1 MTDVMAAPK
10 SQRRGLIEDKETQ
23 RKLIAAG
30 GVSAGTAAGI
40 GATPYAAQ
48 GVKLVSPNASAVNR
62 AAAKL
67 ASSSAKTRLASA
79 ALSTSLVGG
88 ALGATNA
95 FSWNKRMKKETK
107 LDTKR
112 VVRAERVARAQSKLR
127 SER

>member
-10 SQRRGLIEDKETQ
+10 SQRRKLIEDKEAQ

-30 GVSAGTAAGI
+30 GVSAGTAAAI
-40 GATPYAAQ
+40 GATPYVAQ
-48 GVKLVSPNASAVNR
+48 GVKFVSPDASAVNR

-67 ASSSAKTRLASA
+67 ASGSGKQKLASA
-79 ALSTSLVGG
+79 ALSASLVGG

-107 LDTKR
+107 LDSKR
-112 VVRAERVARAQSKLR
+112 VARAERISRAQSKLR
-127 SER
+127 SGS